1 MISPTEPLGHA
12 LADRYRIERE
22 LGQGGMA
29 TVYLAQDLKHDRK
42 VAIKVLDS
50 ELAATVGADRF
61 LREIT
66 IAARLQHP
74 SVLTVLDSGNADGQ
88 LWYAMPFVDGESLRA
103 KIARDGELPIA
114 TVVTIVREVADA
126 LDHAHRQGVVHRDI
140 KPENILLSDGHA
152 LVADFGIARVVN
164 EFASRLT
171 ATGLAVGTP
180 AYMSPE
186 QASGDRTVGPASD
199 VYSLACVTFEMLTG
213 EAPYTGAT
221 ARTIMTK
228 RLTDPVPSPRRLRAA
243 VSPALDRE
251 VMRALSPVPADRHAT
266 AGEFGDSVARAAHT
280 TGPLRSR
287 VTRTHGVI
295 GAGVLAVIAG
305 LAFITSR
312 PAKEQAETGNG
323 NPIQLANTLL
333 ARRTPEA
340 ALQAMSLF
348 ASALSRGDSAN
359 GLAGL
364 SYVHTMFADWGWE
377 YAGLSPPELRARAL
391 ELSEQAIAVDSTS
404 ALAWMSRA
412 YILVLNDPY
421 RLEGAVDAFQRS
433 LRIDSTTSEGWYQF
447 GQALMQL
454 GEDSAAAAAY
464 RRAFALDPNRPMA
477 LMSLAALSL
486 KAGGMAEAKNLID
499 SAVAASVTV
508 TSPYVRVVRG
518 RIAMLQGDLRT
529 ARDEGELALA
539 MDTNY
544 TAPARSLLASVAWAE
559 GDTVGARA
567 QLDHMLGEAGSG
579 PLSPTTARYIASA
592 QVAIGLLG
600 EAIATIGR
608 ARPRGAYLWF
618 YLQSPDFAALKADPR
633 FQQIVREAD
642 PRR

>member
-1 MISPTEPLGHA
+1 
-12 LADRYRIERE
+12 
-22 LGQGGMA
+22 
-29 TVYLAQDLKHDRK
+29 
-42 VAIKVLDS
+42 
-50 ELAATVGADRF
+50 
-61 LREIT
+61 
-66 IAARLQHP
+66 
-74 SVLTVLDSGNADGQ
+74 
-88 LWYAMPFVDGESLRA
+88 
-103 KIARDGELPIA
+103 
-114 TVVTIVREVADA
+114 
-126 LDHAHRQGVVHRDI
+126 
-140 KPENILLSDGHA
+140 
-152 LVADFGIARVVN
+152 
-164 EFASRLT
+164 
-171 ATGLAVGTP
+171 
-180 AYMSPE
+180 
-186 QASGDRTVGPASD
+186 
-199 VYSLACVTFEMLTG
+199 
-213 EAPYTGAT
+213 
-221 ARTIMTK
+221 
-228 RLTDPVPSPRRLRAA
+228 
-243 VSPALDRE
+243 
-251 VMRALSPVPADRHAT
+251 
-266 AGEFGDSVARAAHT
+266 
-280 TGPLRSR
+280 
-287 VTRTHGVI
+287 
-295 GAGVLAVIAG
+295 
-305 LAFITSR
+305 
-312 PAKEQAETGNG
+312 NG

-377 YAGLSPPELRARAL
+377 YAGLTPPELRARAL
-391 ELSEQAIAVDSTS
+391 ELAEQAIAVDSTS

-486 KAGGMAEAKNLID
+486 KAGAIAEAKTLID

-559 GDTVGARA
+559 GDTVDARA
-567 QLDHMLGEAGSG
+567 QLDQMLEEAGSG

-592 QVAIGLLG
+592 QVAIGLWG